1 MKRIYYLIAI
11 CLLTACHRKAIWE
24 HPPVEVEVLN
34 HMTPIKDQGNSQT
47 CWVYAML
54 AAIETEHI
62 GRGDSVNLSPAYV
75 EYMLRQEPQA
85 PESKRGMA
93 VTCIHLIQKY
103 GLCAYDAYHTTDT
116 TIAPPRQVFMLGAV
130 YTPHE
135 FARSVCAPDEYVA
148 LTSNDDEPYNQFI
161 DIDLPDNWE
170 HNRFWNIPMDT
181 LVLKTECAV
190 RRHHGVCWEGDVSER
205 GFDWQQGVA
214 RPSLISGFT
223 TDDHCMAIVGIA
235 HDADGQPYFV
245 MKNSWGTSNARGGLL
260 YMSFD
265 YFRSKTLAVVLP
277 RVCLN
282 VAKQHKK

>member
-1 MKRIYYLIAI
+1 VKRIIFILFS
-11 CLLTACHRKAIWE
+11 LSLVACSHRDDSFT
-24 HPPVEVEVLN
+24 VEVLN
-34 HMTPIKDQGNSQT
+34 AYTPVKNQGKSNL
-47 CWVYAML
+47 CWAYAML
-54 AAIETEHI
+54 STIETEHI
-62 GRGDSVNLSPAYV
+62 MKGDSVELSVAWV
-75 EYMLRQEPQA
+75 ARMMERDSLA
-85 PESKRGMA
+85 PYKKRGVA
-93 VTCIHLIQKY
+93 LTLIREIERY
-103 GLCAYDAYHTTDT
+103 GLVPHYAMRTAED
-116 TIAPPRQVFMLGAV
+116 IPPRFAFLLGAQ
-130 YTPHE
+130 YTPLE
-135 FARSVCAPDEYVA
+135 FAHSVCAPDEYIGIG
-148 LTSNDDEPYNQFI
+148 SDDAYEPFTYYTFNS
-161 DIDLPDNWE
+161 PDNW
-170 HNRFWNIPMDT
+170 HGAKLLNLPADS
-181 LVLKTECAV
+181 LLAVTERAI
-190 RRHHGVCWEGDVSER
+190 RQHHGVCWEGDVSER